1 MQSSGHAL
9 APLACPPPLHD
20 TAALHGLCN
29 RRYIPGQDTLTSLD
43 VEGLDRNFKPLGID
57 TTRPGEEDGGGD

>member
-1 MQSSGHAL
+1 
-9 APLACPPPLHD
+9 
-20 TAALHGLCN
+20 
-29 RRYIPGQDTLTSLD
+29 LTSLD